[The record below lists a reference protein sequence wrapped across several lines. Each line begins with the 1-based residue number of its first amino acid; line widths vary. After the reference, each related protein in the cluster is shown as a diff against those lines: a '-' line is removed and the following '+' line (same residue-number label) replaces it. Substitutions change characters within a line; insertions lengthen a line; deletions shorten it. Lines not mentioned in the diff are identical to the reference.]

1 MGMENEFM
9 INTAML
15 LEYLLAYLYVYFA
28 HSVFFPLLE
37 VAYLY
42 FNLFKSSIKLNYF

>member
-9 INTAML
+9 INTAMF

-28 HSVFFPLLE
+28 HCLFPSTGGGVPLLQS
-37 VAYLY
+37 LQ
-42 FNLFKSSIKLNYF
+42 IIH

>member
-28 HSVFFPLLE
+28 HSVFSLYWKWRTFISISSNSPL
-37 VAYLY
+37 
-42 FNLFKSSIKLNYF
+42 N